1 MEKNTKKT
9 LRNILIFLLI
19 CLIVMGAAF
28 YFSRNYL
35 VVFPVAGDSMEGTIH
50 NGEYALVFR
59 TGKVDYGDIIVFLW
73 EEENKY
79 LIKRVIG
86 LPGDKIEISYS
97 NEDEVYYVYRNGEK
111 LEEDYILEPMKYYS
125 TISVEVPE
133 GKIFFLGDN
142 RMNSLDS
149 HVGNFYADIK
159 NVEGVVFMKYKGWKI
174 KFL

>member
-1 MEKNTKKT
+1 
-9 LRNILIFLLI
+9 
-19 CLIVMGAAF
+19 MGAAF

-86 LPGDKIEISYS
+86 LPGDKIFE
-97 NEDEVYYVYRNGEK
+97 R
-111 LEEDYILEPMKYYS
+111 
-125 TISVEVPE
+125 
-133 GKIFFLGDN
+133 
-142 RMNSLDS
+142 RRSL
-149 HVGNFYADIK
+149 
-159 NVEGVVFMKYKGWKI
+159 
-174 KFL
+174 LRLP